1 LPTESLRRKAL
12 WALLI
17 AGLIFVASSRS
28 TIAAP
33 RSPFEFLRMDKIG
46 HFAVYGLLGT
56 LLCRMGTGWRGAAG
70 AVLAASAYG
79 ASDEWHQSF
88 VPGRSVEVTDW
99 LADTLGAA
107 VAVGLYAGV
116 PAYRRALEKTLWRRP
131 TTVAPSATER
141 VVGATP

>member
-1 LPTESLRRKAL
+1 MQTESLRRKAI

-17 AGLIFVASSRS
+17 AGLIFLASSRS
-28 TIAAP
+28 TISAP
-33 RSPFEFLRMDKIG
+33 RSPFEFMRMDKIG
-46 HFAVYGLLGT
+46 HLAVYGLLGT

-70 AVLAASAYG
+70 ALLAASAYG

-88 VPGRSVEVTDW
+88 VPGRSVEVADW

-116 PAYRRALEKTLWRRP
+116 PAYRRALETTLGRRRAVVP
-131 TTVAPSATER
+131 PAATEQA
-141 VVGATP
+141 VGAKL